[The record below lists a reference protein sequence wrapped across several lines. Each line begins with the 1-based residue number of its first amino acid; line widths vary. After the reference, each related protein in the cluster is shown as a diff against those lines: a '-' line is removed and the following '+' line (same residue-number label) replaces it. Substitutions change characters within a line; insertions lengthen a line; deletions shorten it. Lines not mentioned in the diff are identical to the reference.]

1 MTPSDVKHPPL
12 LLMLSVLVLAEFTA
26 GFEVTMVF
34 GALKTL
40 TQVFGD
46 PIQLNTD
53 PNVPTLGDQFTVI
66 GMGFNSTN
74 YTNADRL
81 LKVQVRYVDH
91 DLCQD
96 QWELLDD
103 DMYYNE
109 SKEVFDDSMFCAIGD
124 FSATKGPTKGTISAC
139 LFSVADAVRG

>member
-1 MTPSDVKHPPL
+1 VGEMVIHPQYNIGTDQNDY
-12 LLMLSVLVLAEFTA
+12 MLFKIEP
-26 GFEVTMVF
+26 VTKP
-34 GALKTL
+34 GL
-40 TQVFGD
+40 D
-46 PIQLNTD
+46 PILLNTD
-53 PNVPTLGDQFTVI
+53 PNIPTLGDQFTVI